1 LEPSSKKQKP
11 LENKGHPTL
20 KISTLCATG
29 SLLVSTAAS
38 ATGIV
43 PVLDLDFTRPATET
57 LKKLGIDDACIITA
71 PNPITF
77 TYCREGSSTL
87 WKYQALDLEQQAAIL
102 KGEKMPSADYGR
114 ITVVEADS
122 VACLQD
128 KTPPSTRP
136 ATTRGVA
143 LVVIVLFLLIGLR
156 YTFRAIKPKQHPP
169 AIYANSP
176 LQRLSET
183 LPIRAL
189 AAFGLAAAVTLVY
202 CFW

>member
-1 LEPSSKKQKP
+1 M
-11 LENKGHPTL
+11 

-57 LKKLGIDDACIITA
+57 LKKLGINDACIITA

-77 TYCREGSSTL
+77 TYCREGLPTL
-87 WKYQALDLEQQAAIL
+87 WKYQALDLEQEAAIL

-122 VACLQD
+122 VACQID
-128 KTPPSTRP
+128 KTPPSAKP

-143 LVVIVLFLLIGLR
+143 LGVIVVFLLIGLR
-156 YTFRAIKPKQHPP
+156 FTFRAIKREQYAPADNAGSPP
-169 AIYANSP
+169 
-176 LQRLSET
+176 QRLSET
-183 LPIRAL
+183 LLIKAL
-189 AAFGLAAAVTLVY
+189 AALGVAAAVALIY

>member
-1 LEPSSKKQKP
+1 M
-11 LENKGHPTL
+11 

-57 LKKLGIDDACIITA
+57 LKKLGINDACIITA

-77 TYCREGSSTL
+77 TYCREGLPTL
-87 WKYQALDLEQQAAIL
+87 WKYQALDLEQEAAIL

-122 VACLQD
+122 VACQID
-128 KTPPSTRP
+128 KTPPSAKP

-143 LVVIVLFLLIGLR
+143 LSVIMLFLLIGLR
-156 YTFRAIKPKQHPP
+156 FTFRAIKREQYAPADNAGSPP
-169 AIYANSP
+169 
-176 LQRLSET
+176 QRLSET
-183 LPIRAL
+183 LLIKAL
-189 AAFGLAAAVTLVY
+189 AALGVAAAVALIY

>member
-1 LEPSSKKQKP
+1 M
-11 LENKGHPTL
+11 

-29 SLLVSTAAS
+29 SLLVSTAVS

-57 LKKLGIDDACIITA
+57 LKKLGINDACIITA
-71 PNPITF
+71 PTPITF

-87 WKYQALDLEQQAAIL
+87 WKYQALDLEQEAAIL
-102 KGEKMPSADYGR
+102 KGEKLPSADYGR

-122 VACLQD
+122 AACLQD
-128 KTPPSTRP
+128 KTQPLAKP
-136 ATTRGVA
+136 AKTRGVA
-143 LVVIVLFLLIGLR
+143 LGVIVLFLLIGLR
-156 YTFRAIKPKQHPP
+156 YIFRAIRREQHAP

-183 LPIRAL
+183 LPIKAL
-189 AAFGLAAAVTLVY
+189 AALGLAAAVALVY

>member
-1 LEPSSKKQKP
+1 M
-11 LENKGHPTL
+11 
-20 KISTLCATG
+20 
-29 SLLVSTAAS
+29 TAAS
-38 ATGIV
+38 ATGVV

-57 LKKLGIDDACIITA
+57 LKKLGINDACIITA

-77 TYCREGSSTL
+77 TYCREASSTL
-87 WKYQALDLEQQAAIL
+87 WKYQALDLEQQGSIL

-122 VACLQD
+122 AACQQD
-128 KTPPSTRP
+128 KTPPLAKP
-136 ATTRGVA
+136 AMPRGVA
-143 LVVIVLFLLIGLR
+143 LGVIVLFLLIGLR
-156 YTFRAIKPKQHPP
+156 YTFRAIKREQHAP

-183 LPIRAL
+183 LPFKAL
-189 AAFGLAAAVTLVY
+189 AAFGLATSVTLVY

>member
-1 LEPSSKKQKP
+1 M
-11 LENKGHPTL
+11 

-57 LKKLGIDDACIITA
+57 LKKLGINDACIITA

-87 WKYQALDLEQQAAIL
+87 WKYQALDLEQEAAIL
-102 KGEKMPSADYGR
+102 KGEKLPSADYGR

-122 VACLQD
+122 AACLQD
-128 KTPPSTRP
+128 KTPPLAKP
-136 ATTRGVA
+136 AKTRGVA
-143 LVVIVLFLLIGLR
+143 LGVIVLFLLIGLR
-156 YTFRAIKPKQHPP
+156 YIFRAIRREQHAP

-183 LPIRAL
+183 LPIKAL
-189 AAFGLAAAVTLVY
+189 AALGLAAAVALVY